1 MRNEELCLWRGRAS
15 PLSEQASREE
25 PPCVRALMLGRAARQ
40 GEYDSSDVGRTP
52 SVVEEEIFSYGRP
65 TESLEDIKS
74 QSGKK

>member
-1 MRNEELCLWRGRAS
+1 MVELCFWRGSAL

-25 PPCVRALMLGRAARQ
+25 ACGRALRPGRAARQ

>member
-1 MRNEELCLWRGRAS
+1 
-15 PLSEQASREE
+15 
-25 PPCVRALMLGRAARQ
+25 VRALMLGRAARQ